1 MTNKDVKYFIIQS
14 TDISNNPPVFIGATT
29 TSLCRRLATFKN
41 IVKKNSGKYANYI
54 DIANIDKYFI
64 QKINDIDVSKIKDT
78 DVIKA
83 YIYNIMMD
91 YRISHPNTTVS
102 TLNGMITYSN

>member
-1 MTNKDVKYFIIQS
+1 MTKKDVKYFIIQS

-41 IVKKNSGKYANYI
+41 TVKRNSGKYENI
-54 DIANIDKYFI
+54 INIDKYFI
-64 QKINDIDVSKIKDT
+64 QKIHDIDVSKIKDT
-78 DVIKA
+78 DDIKA